1 MVTQDAPSRMQFAA
15 LLHRGV
21 GARLAGSALVTL
33 GLIGCASAPTQPSVT
48 GQNAAA
54 VAYAPPKAPTTRP
67 PDAQPAA
74 TQTVPSL
81 MQPPQLIDSNSA
93 PPSTTNTQTTPP
105 VAPLD
110 SGALTL
116 WQETGIASW
125 YGPRFHGKRTA
136 SGERFDAKALTAAHK
151 TLPFGTRVRVKSVAD
166 GKEVVVRINDRGPF
180 IAGRIIDLSRAAAQA
195 LGMRGIKRV
204 ELERLP

>member
-1 MVTQDAPSRMQFAA
+1 VEPQ
-15 LLHRGV
+15 
-21 GARLAGSALVTL
+21 
-33 GLIGCASAPTQPSVT
+33 PT
-48 GQNAAA
+48 
-54 VAYAPPKAPTTRP
+54 
-67 PDAQPAA
+67 
-74 TQTVPSL
+74 
-81 MQPPQLIDSNSA
+81 DSNTA
-93 PPSTTNTQTTPP
+93 PPSRADTPS
-105 VAPLD
+105 ALSTLSLD
-110 SGALTL
+110 GGVVTL
-116 WQETGIASW
+116 WQEVGIASW

-136 SGERFDAKALTAAHK
+136 SGERFDTNALTAAHK